1 MEFLGIIA
9 FGFAMFN
16 SDKIDRLKK
25 EIAKLKKENKG
36 ELSMSLLLKSIIGQP
51 CTLQRSSGVAVNVRE
66 VLDVDE
72 EWIKYIDVDKKGE
85 QTKIERLDLFCGV
98 TLQN

>member
-36 ELSMSLLLKSIIGQP
+36 NFQ
-51 CTLQRSSGVAVNVRE
+51 CH
-66 VLDVDE
+66 
-72 EWIKYIDVDKKGE
+72 YY
-85 QTKIERLDLFCGV
+85 
-98 TLQN
+98 